1 MRAPLLAPTPGV
13 ESITEDTTRI
23 RPAVNAVTPLRV
35 EAHPTEGATSAP
47 ALRECVARAIRRYL
61 VDLGSHPAVDL
72 YHLVMTEVEAPL
84 LAEVLRHCRGNQ
96 TRAAA
101 MLGITRATL
110 RRKLGAV
117 GKD

>member
-1 MRAPLLAPTPGV
+1 M
-13 ESITEDTTRI
+13 
-23 RPAVNAVTPLRV
+23 NAATPLRV
-35 EAHPTEGATSAP
+35 EAQSTEGTTAAP

-61 VDLGSHPAVDL
+61 VDLGTHPAVDL
-72 YHLVMTEVEAPL
+72 YHLVMTEVEAPM

-110 RRKLGAV
+110 RRKLASL
-117 GKD
+117 GKA

>member
-1 MRAPLLAPTPGV
+1 
-13 ESITEDTTRI
+13 
-23 RPAVNAVTPLRV
+23 VNAVTPLRV
-35 EAHPTEGATSAP
+35 EAPPSESATAAP

-110 RRKLGAV
+110 RRKLCSL

>member
-1 MRAPLLAPTPGV
+1 MPSLRCASKRTPS
-13 ESITEDTTRI
+13 ES
-23 RPAVNAVTPLRV
+23 
-35 EAHPTEGATSAP
+35 ATAAP

-61 VDLGSHPAVDL
+61 VDLADLVVDL

-110 RRKLGAV
+110 RRKLGAI
-117 GKD
+117 GKG

>member
-1 MRAPLLAPTPGV
+1 M
-13 ESITEDTTRI
+13 
-23 RPAVNAVTPLRV
+23 NAVTPLRV
-35 EAHPTEGATSAP
+35 EAHPAESATAAP

-61 VDLGSHPAVDL
+61 VDLGSHPAADL

-110 RRKLGAV
+110 RRKLGGGGNGNGNGSA
-117 GKD
+117 KR

>member
-1 MRAPLLAPTPGV
+1 
-13 ESITEDTTRI
+13 
-23 RPAVNAVTPLRV
+23 VNAVTPLRV
-35 EAHPTEGATSAP
+35 EAHPTESATSAP

-72 YHLVMTEVEAPL
+72 YRLVMTEVEAPL

-110 RRKLGAV
+110 RRKLGSV

>member
-1 MRAPLLAPTPGV
+1 M
-13 ESITEDTTRI
+13 
-23 RPAVNAVTPLRV
+23 NAVTPLRV
-35 EAHPTEGATSAP
+35 EAHPSEGATTAP

-110 RRKLGAV
+110 RRKLGSGRQGLTAPRRAAWRPILR
-117 GKD
+117 GPGPPSPT